1 MIAVSIL
8 LLALFFIFSVGMA
21 INCLDRWRPDRVN
34 WYELDYRKAP
44 AMFFVGATVV
54 SGFLLA
60 IMVGQL

>member
-1 MIAVSIL
+1 MIAPAIA

-34 WYELDYRKAP
+34 WYERDYRKAP
-44 AMFFVGATVV
+44 AMFFVGATIV

-60 IMVGQL
+60 ALVGQL